1 MKLPREITLELG
13 GGGLEAHAHAGVL
26 RVLEREGIQVKAIA
40 GTSAGGLW
48 GGLAVFFSGLR

>member
-1 MKLPREITLELG
+1 MEITLELG